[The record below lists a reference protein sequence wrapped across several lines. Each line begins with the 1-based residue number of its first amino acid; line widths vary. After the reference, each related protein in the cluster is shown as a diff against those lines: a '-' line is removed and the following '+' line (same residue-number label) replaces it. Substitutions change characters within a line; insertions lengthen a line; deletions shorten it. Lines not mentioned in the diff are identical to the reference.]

1 MVNVLSL
8 LRMKALMAPT
18 HTNCTVCI
26 ENLRRLLNKSIKS
39 NCSHR
44 TERGFGIRKSPAF
57 EPDSLGYYV
66 ILDLLPLWR
75 SYFGTKSRRHVHTDY
90 IRRREPKDG
99 VVRCALFS
107 PRRAVS
113 GTSRS
118 ASASSLEFFFFTFIY
133 LFLLFF
139 SNCWPRNV
147 YHGAEKVFRLLCV
160 FASVFTAIRSWGDP
174 SSVVDRW
181 RHVGWCCVLTFETNR
196 KWSPSVG
203 NCLWFVSDTT
213 QEEFIKVAF
222 G

>member
-1 MVNVLSL
+1 
-8 LRMKALMAPT
+8 MKALMAPT

-118 ASASSLEFFFFTFIY
+118 ASASSLEFYFFYIHLFIFTF
-133 LFLLFF
+133 LFKLLTKK
-139 SNCWPRNV
+139 CIPRRR
-147 YHGAEKVFRLLCV
+147 K
-160 FASVFTAIRSWGDP
+160 SVP
-174 SSVVDRW
+174 
-181 RHVGWCCVLTFETNR
+181 
-196 KWSPSVG
+196 PSVCVRQCFYC
-203 NCLWFVSDTT
+203 N
-213 QEEFIKVAF
+213 
-222 G
+222 

>member
-1 MVNVLSL
+1 
-8 LRMKALMAPT
+8 MAPT

-118 ASASSLEFFFFTFIY
+118 ASASSLEFFFLHSFIY
-133 LFLLFF
+133 FYF
-139 SNCWPRNV
+139 SFQIVDQEMYCI
-147 YHGAEKVFRLLCV
+147 AEKVFRLLCV

-196 KWSPSVG
+196 KDQSG
-203 NCLWFVSDTT
+203 RRLLANCLWFVSDTT